1 MADYVAVQFE
11 AEPFN
16 IEQAVYDYLQTV
28 FPEWSPKNAGLA
40 TILTEAFAQE
50 VAELMRLATD
60 VPPEIWLYYGR
71 LVGIVPDAAVPATG
85 YTTWTMI
92 DNAGYTIPAGTT
104 LRLLIGGDEYA
115 AFETVDDV
123 VVPNGDLATP
133 AGAVQI
139 RALEDGTR
147 SSGLETTPELINI
160 LDYVDSIAIT
170 GPTTGGVDEEDIDTY
185 LDRLARRLQLMADR
199 PILPRDFEI
208 YTTSVF
214 TGIARALAIDGYN
227 PVGGTYGNEK
237 MIAIAALDTD
247 GNPIDAPTKDAVKAQ
262 LEAVRE
268 VNFVVNMIDPT
279 FTALVIDVTVR
290 AYEGFSA
297 AQIIENVQAAVNLFL
312 NPLQFG
318 QPDYGDAPVEWLR
331 DDTVRYLD
339 IAAVVRDRSD
349 GVNYIEDLAVN
360 GGVVDVALAGVAP
373 LPDADPTINVTVTF
387 P

>member
-16 IEQAVYDYLQTV
+16 IEQAVYDYIQSV
-28 FPEWSPKNAGLA
+28 FPEWSPKNASLA
-40 TILTEAFAQE
+40 VVLTEAFAQQ

-71 LVGIVPDAAVPATG
+71 LVGITPDAAVAATA

-92 DNAGYTIPAGTT
+92 DNAGYTIPSGTT

-115 AFETVDDV
+115 AFETVDDF

-133 AGAVQI
+133 AGAIQI
-139 RALEDGTR
+139 RALEEGVR
-147 SSGLETTPELINI
+147 SNNLDTTPELLNI
-160 LDYVDSIAIT
+160 LDYVEGITLT

-227 PVGGTYGNEK
+227 PADATFGNEK
-237 MIAIAALDTD
+237 MIAIAALDTS
-247 GNPIDAPTKDAVKAQ
+247 GTPIDAPTKAAVQAQ

-279 FTALVIDVTVR
+279 FTDLTIDTTVR

-297 AQIIENVQAAVNLFL
+297 AQIIANVQAAVGLFL

-331 DDTVRYLD
+331 DNMVRYLD
-339 IAAVVRDRSD
+339 MAAVIRNRAD
-349 GVNYIEDLAVN
+349 GVNYIEDLQIN
-360 GGVVDVALAGVAP
+360 GGVADVALAGVAP
-373 LPDADPTINVTVTF
+373 LPDATPTINVTVTF